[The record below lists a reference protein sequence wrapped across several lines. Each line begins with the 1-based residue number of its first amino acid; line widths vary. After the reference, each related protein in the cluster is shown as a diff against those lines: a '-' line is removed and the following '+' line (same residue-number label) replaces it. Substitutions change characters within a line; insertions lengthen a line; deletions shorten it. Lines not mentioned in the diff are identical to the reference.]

1 MCTFAQENGVTI
13 IYESITTPKDS
24 EKNIR
29 KILDLNPLVGFHADI
44 GHLNLYGRNPVDYLT
59 AFKDRLM
66 HIHLHD
72 NDGQRDLHLP
82 MGTGII
88 DWDAL
93 IKTLKSVYDGTI
105 TLEIF
110 SRDKDYVLLSQKKLK
125 ERWEKA

>member
-1 MCTFAQENGVTI
+1 
-13 IYESITTPKDS
+13 
-24 EKNIR
+24 
-29 KILDLNPLVGFHADI
+29 
-44 GHLNLYGRNPVDYLT
+44 
-59 AFKDRLM
+59 M

-93 IKTLKSVYDGTI
+93 IKTLKRIYDGTI
-105 TLEIF
+105 TLEVF

-125 ERWEKA
+125 EKWEKA